1 MNISSGQFK
10 TTTAFEKICGLK
22 KEVRII
28 QGGKGS
34 SKTIS
39 ILMLFILLAI
49 SKRQNLILSVVAES
63 LPNLKSGALRDF
75 EKILKSWG
83 LLDKFIINKTDR
95 TYSYVTDIFDSKG
108 RKTGTNKNMVEF
120 FSVDGEGSRLGSR
133 RSHLYINEA
142 SEIKFSTYI
151 ELYSRTS
158 EFTIMDFNPRRKF
171 WVHKELIGEPHVDFM
186 ILNFTHNEY
195 IPVKEKASILWFKK
209 KADQGS
215 KYFKN
220 KWRVLGLGLLGI
232 TEGVI
237 FENWTEASSVPKDA
251 QYLGA
256 ALDWGFSNDPNGLVK
271 FYRYNQKIYIK
282 ESLYRK
288 GMLNS
293 QIAAHIK
300 SDPELMSGLIIADAA
315 EPKSIAELKSYGIII
330 KKSDVKDIDFGI
342 SVVQEFEL
350 VVVGKN
356 AVEEF
361 ENYCYRVN
369 RAGEQLA
376 VPIDDWNHI
385 IDPTRYFFAEMLSK
399 SSMSGN
405 SFKFVK

>member
-1 MNISSGQFK
+1 MSLEGQYK
-10 TTTAFEKICGLK
+10 TTTAFEKICALK

-49 SKRQNLILSVVAES
+49 SKRENLILSVVAES

-83 LLDKFIINKTDR
+83 LYDKFIINRTDR
-95 TYSYVTDIFDSKG
+95 TYTYGSNLI
-108 RKTGTNKNMVEF
+108 EF

-133 RSHLYINEA
+133 RTHLYINEA
-142 SEIKFSTYI
+142 DFIKFSTYI

-158 EFTIMDFNPRRKF
+158 EFTIMDYNPRRKF
-171 WVHKELIGEPHVDFM
+171 WAHKELIGEPHVDFL
-186 ILNFTHNEY
+186 ILNFTDNEY
-195 IPVKEKASILWFKK
+195 IPDKEKASILWFKK
-209 KADQGS
+209 KADEGS

-232 TEGVI
+232 TEGII
-237 FENWTEASSVPKDA
+237 FENWTEAKSVPVDA
-251 QYLGA
+251 HYLGA
-256 ALDWGFSNDPNGLVK
+256 GLDWGFSNDPNGIVK
-271 FYRYNQKIYIK
+271 IYRYNQKIYLK
-282 ESLYRK
+282 ESLYKK

-293 QIAAHIK
+293 QIAKHIK
-300 SDPELMSGLIIADAA
+300 SDPELLNGIIIADAA
-315 EPKSIAELKSYGIII
+315 EPKSIKELSSYGINI

-342 SVVQEFEL
+342 NVMQEFEI

-361 ENYCYRVN
+361 ENYSYRFN
-369 RAGEQLA
+369 KAGEQLG

-385 IDPTRYFFAEMLSK
+385 IDPTRYFFAEELANY
-399 SSMSGN
+399 SMAGN
-405 SFKFVK
+405 KLKFVK

>member
-1 MNISSGQFK
+1 MGAYK
-10 TTTAFEKICGLK
+10 TTTAFEKICSLK
-22 KEVRII
+22 KPVRII

-49 SKRQNLILSVVAES
+49 SKRENLILSVVAES

-75 EKILKSWG
+75 DKILKSWG
-83 LLDKFIINKTDR
+83 LYDKFEKNKTDR
-95 TYSYVTDIFDSKG
+95 TYIFGS
-108 RKTGTNKNMVEF
+108 NMIEF

-133 RSHLYINEA
+133 RTHLYINEA
-142 SEIKFSTYI
+142 DFIKFSTYI

-158 EFTIMDFNPRRKF
+158 EFTIMDYNPRRKF
-171 WVHKELIGEPHVDFM
+171 WAHKELIGEPHVDFLM
-186 ILNFTHNEY
+186 LTFTHNEY
-195 IPVKEKASILWFKK
+195 IPEKELAAIFWFKK
-209 KADQGS
+209 KADEGS
-215 KYFKN
+215 RYFKN

-232 TEGVI
+232 TEGVV
-237 FENWTEASSVPKDA
+237 FENWKEAEAVPPDA
-251 QYLGA
+251 KYLGA
-256 ALDWGFSNDPNGLVK
+256 ALDWGFSNDPNGIVK
-271 FYRYNQKIYIK
+271 IYRYDSKIYLK

-300 SDPELMSGLIIADAA
+300 ADTELMSGIIIADAA
-315 EPKSIAELKSYGIII
+315 EPKSIAELKTYGIKI

-342 SVVQEFEL
+342 GVMQEFEII
-350 VVVGKN
+350 VVGKN

-361 ENYCYRVN
+361 ENYSYRVN
-369 RAGEQLA
+369 KAGEQLA

-385 IDPTRYFFAEMLSK
+385 IDPTRYFFAEVLAK
-399 SSMSGN
+399 SSNQGN
-405 SFKFVK
+405 TFKFVK